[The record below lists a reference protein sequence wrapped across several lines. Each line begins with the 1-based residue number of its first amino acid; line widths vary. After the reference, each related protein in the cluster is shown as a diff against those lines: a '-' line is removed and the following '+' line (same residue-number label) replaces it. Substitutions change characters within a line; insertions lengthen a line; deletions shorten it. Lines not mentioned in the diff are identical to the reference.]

1 MSVKLTL
8 CQGSHSDEYRLTQTN
23 SGLILWLTKQSNVPL
38 RSGLRLDEK
47 LKALTA
53 WTRESLCEGQGR
65 ENRPT
70 VLGSEREGSG
80 VGHVALLVFVFQ
92 HWADSTIWRMRL
104 SDPS

>member
-1 MSVKLTL
+1 MP
-8 CQGSHSDEYRLTQTN
+8 E
-23 SGLILWLTKQSNVPL
+23 
-38 RSGLRLDEK
+38 SGLRLDEK

-53 WTRESLCEGQGR
+53 LSQACTRQSVCGG
-65 ENRPT
+65 P
-70 VLGSEREGSG
+70 G